1 MSHEPPPHSRELV
14 KGMAG
19 LAIEIEDIARLVHA
33 TPTEIRTLYGEELAF
48 GVAQANVEIQR
59 ALFVAAKSGEIDAI
73 KLWIETRPGYY

>member
-1 MSHEPPPHSRELV
+1 MSHEPTPQSRELV

-33 TPTEIRTLYGEELAF
+33 TPIEIRTLYAEEIAF

-59 ALFVAAKSGEIDAI
+59 ALFVAAKSGDVQAI
-73 KLWIETRPGYY
+73 KLWTETRPGYY